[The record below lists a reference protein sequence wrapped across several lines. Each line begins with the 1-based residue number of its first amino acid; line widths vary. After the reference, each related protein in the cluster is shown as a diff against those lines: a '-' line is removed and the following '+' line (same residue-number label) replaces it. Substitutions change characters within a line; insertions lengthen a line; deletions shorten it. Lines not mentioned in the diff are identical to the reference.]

1 MRKGLYMSQVD
12 HVWGAGP
19 SERYEE
25 LAARFRPIFDRIAE
39 TAVKRE
45 LERRLPYEE
54 IGWLKAAG
62 FGAVRIPV
70 EEGGAGATLPELA
83 NLLIELSAADSNI
96 TQALRAHFGYLE
108 DVLSSTD
115 KQRRRKWLPRFA
127 AGETVGS
134 AWSETGTAKIGTFA
148 TKVTKNGDSWV
159 VNGEKFYTT
168 GSLFADWID
177 VGVDVFD
184 PAAGEDKPGSALV
197 SRNAPGVE
205 VIDDWNGFGQI
216 VTGSGTTTFK
226 NVAVERE
233 DVFDDE
239 IRFKYGAAF
248 YQLIHLATLAG
259 IGRAATNDVALAVA
273 QRTRSYSHAAA
284 SKSSQDPQV
293 LQVVGRIRSRAYA
306 AGAIVLKAA
315 ESIQRAFEAHFRD
328 DLAAEEQANAVAEL
342 ETAQAQTVVTDLI
355 LEATTILFDA
365 LGASATLR
373 DAARD
378 RYWRN
383 ARTLSSHNPRIY
395 KDRIIG
401 DYAVNGTTPPYQW
414 RIGQA

>member
-1 MRKGLYMSQVD
+1 MSQID
-12 HVWGAGP
+12 QVWGAGP
-19 SERYEE
+19 TARYEE
-25 LAARFRPIFDRIAE
+25 LAAKFRTIFDRIAAG
-39 TAVKRE
+39 AVQRE

-54 IGWLKAAG
+54 IRWLKEAG

-70 EEGGAGATLPELA
+70 AEGGAGATLPELA

-108 DVLSSTD
+108 DVLSSSD
-115 KQRRRKWLPRFA
+115 ERRRKKWLPRFV
-127 AGETVGS
+127 AGDLVGS
-134 AWSETGTAKIGTFA
+134 AWSETGAAKIGTFS
-148 TKVTKNGDSWV
+148 TKVTRQGDRSV

-168 GSLFADWID
+168 GSIFADWID
-177 VGVDVFD
+177 VGVDFFD
-184 PAAGEDKPGSALV
+184 EATGEEKPGSALV
-197 SRNAPGVE
+197 ARKAAGVK
-205 VIDDWNGFGQI
+205 VIDDWNGFGQT
-216 VTGSGTTTFK
+216 VTGSGTTVFE
-226 NVAVERE
+226 NAPVDDE
-233 DVFDDE
+233 DVYDDD

-248 YQLIHLATLAG
+248 YQLVHLATLTG
-259 IGRAATNDVALAVA
+259 IGRAATNDVAKAVA
-273 QRTRSYSHAAA
+273 QRTRSYSHGAAA
-284 SKSSQDPQV
+284 KASQDPQV

-306 AGAIVLKAA
+306 AGAIVQKAA
-315 ESIQRAFEAHFRD
+315 EAIQRAFEASFQA
-328 DLAAEEQANAVAEL
+328 DLAAEERTNAVAEL
-342 ETAQAQTVVTDLI
+342 ETAQAQTIVTDLI

-383 ARTLSSHNPRIY
+383 ARTISSHNPRIY

>member
-1 MRKGLYMSQVD
+1 MSQVD
-12 HVWGAGP
+12 QVWGAGP

-25 LAARFRPIFDRIAE
+25 LAAKFRPIFDRIAA
-39 TAVKRE
+39 TAVQRE
-45 LERRLPYEE
+45 SERRLPYEE
-54 IGWLKAAG
+54 IGWLKEAG

-83 NLLIELSAADSNI
+83 NLLIELSAADSNV

-115 KQRRRKWLPRFA
+115 EHRRKKWLPRFA

-134 AWSETGTAKIGTFA
+134 AWSEIGAAKIGSFS
-148 TKVTKNGDSWV
+148 TKVTKRGDDWV

-184 PAAGEDKPGSALV
+184 AAAGEDKPGSALV
-197 SRNAPGVE
+197 SRSAPGVT
-205 VIDDWNGFGQI
+205 VVDDWNGFGQI
-216 VTGSGTTTFK
+216 VTGSGTTTFE

-233 DVFDDE
+233 DIFDDD

-248 YQLIHLATLAG
+248 YQLVHLATLAG
-259 IGRAATNDVALAVA
+259 IGRAVTNDVARAVA
-273 QRTRSYSHAAA
+273 QRTRTYTHAAA
-284 SKSSQDPQV
+284 PKSSQDPQV

-315 ESIQRAFEAHFRD
+315 EAIQRAFDAHFRND
-328 DLAAEEQANAVAEL
+328 FPAEERANAIAEL
-342 ETAQAQTVVTDLI
+342 ETAQAQTVVTDLV